1 LTIERWP
8 SGAPGRSRIVAH
20 AGLVWAVANATDA
33 AAKLEQQVAQTLA
46 RLDASLREAGS
57 DRTRLLS
64 ATVFLHDI
72 ADRDAF
78 NRHWLDWIGP
88 DPAAWPQ
95 RACVQA
101 ELAGGLLVEIV
112 AVAAR

>member
-1 LTIERWP
+1 MTIERWP
-8 SGAPGRSRIVAH
+8 SGAPGRSRAVAH
-20 AGLVWAVANATDA
+20 GGLVWVVANATDA
-33 AAKLEQQVAQTLA
+33 TAALDAQIQQTLA

-57 DRTRLLS
+57 ARARLLS
-64 ATVFLHDI
+64 VQVFLHDI

-78 NRHWLDWIGP
+78 NQRWLDWIGA

-95 RACVQA
+95 RACVQS
-101 ELAGGLLVEIV
+101 ELAGGLLIEVV